1 MEDLVEAGLV
11 RAIGVSNFNK
21 AQVEA
26 VLHKPGLRH
35 KPAVNQVKAGSL
47 TPVGPG
53 GRSPLEVWT
62 R

>member
-47 TPVGPG
+47 TPVGPCG
-53 GRSPLEVWT
+53 LD
-62 R
+62 